1 MTCPAVGFVEEPF
14 LLAVKDALSEQGL
27 FIVNLVTRSPTVND
41 MVVARMKGV
50 SINILNY
57 SAFVLNRRNV
67 F

>member
-1 MTCPAVGFVEEPF
+1 MTCPAVDFVEEPF